1 MSEPL
6 TEKELARGVAAY
18 CPNCD
23 GARRDWLLIGGDQ
36 DISLKAIIE
45 AVALETGIR
54 ASEITGKRRDAP
66 AVRARH
72 MAMFLARKMTARS
85 LPVIGRAMGGL
96 DHTAVLYGVRRLE
109 GRLAHD
115 DSLRALEAR
124 CAARAFAISRK
135 TGGDNHA

>member
-1 MSEPL
+1 MSAHES
-6 TEKELARGVAAY
+6 LARAAAEF

-23 GARRDWLLIGGDQ
+23 VARRDWLLIGGDQ
-36 DISLKAIIE
+36 DISIAAIIE

-54 ASEITGKRRDAP
+54 ASEIKGRRRDRP
-66 AVRARH
+66 VVRARH
-72 MAMFLARKMTARS
+72 MALLLARKMTERS

-96 DHTAVLYGVRRLE
+96 DHTSVLHGVRRME